1 MALPR
6 GLEHFT
12 EHFKDH
18 ENDYVIIGGGAAAAY
33 LEDEGL
39 EFRAT
44 QDIDMVLFTNNSK
57 ELNAKITEYISL
69 GEYEV
74 NERTEGAP
82 RYYRFTKPKKD
93 EFPKIVEIFSRN
105 ENEIELRD
113 KQYIIPIQNYEDSQ
127 LSAILLDD
135 EYFELIRNNAVKSER
150 GFSVINPYVN
160 ICLKARAFREL
171 QERGEERNKI
181 SKHKKNVLRLA
192 QALGDLKQPLK
203 GKPREDLLKVVEAI
217 REMQEKE
224 VKQVIGE
231 SLTKSEI
238 LEILTRSFE
247 DQD

>member
-1 MALPR
+1 MGLPR

-69 GEYEV
+69 GEYEI
-74 NERTEGAP
+74 NERTEGTP
-82 RYYRFTKPKKD
+82 RYYRFTKPNKE

-105 ENEIELRD
+105 ENEIELKD
-113 KQYIIPIQNYEDSQ
+113 KQYIIPIQNDEDSQ
-127 LSAILLDD
+127 LSAILLDE
-135 EYFELIRNNAVKSER
+135 EYFELIRKNAVKSDK

-171 QERGEERNKI
+171 QERGEEKSKI
-181 SKHKKNVLRLA
+181 NKHKNDVLRLV
-192 QALGDLKQPLK
+192 QALGDVNQSLS
-203 GKPREDLLKVVEAI
+203 GKPREDLLKIVEAI
-217 REMQEKE
+217 KEMQEKE
-224 VKQVIGE
+224 VKQVIKDV
-231 SLTKSEI
+231 LTKEQV
-238 LEILTRSFE
+238 LAVLAKFFK
-247 DQD
+247 D

>member
-12 EHFKDH
+12 DYFKDH
-18 ENDYVIIGGGAAAAY
+18 EDDYVIIGGGAAAAY

-69 GEYEV
+69 GEYEK
-74 NERTEGAP
+74 NERTEGTP
-82 RYYRFTKPKKD
+82 RYYRFTKPNKE

-105 ENEIELRD
+105 ENEIELKD
-113 KQYIIPIQNYEDSQ
+113 KQYIIPIQNDEDSQ
-127 LSAILLDD
+127 LSAILLDE
-135 EYFELIRNNAVKSER
+135 EYFELIINNAVKSER

-171 QERGEERNKI
+171 QERGEEKNKI
-181 SKHKKNVLRLA
+181 SKHKKDVLRLV
-192 QALGDLKQPLK
+192 QALGDVKQSLK
-203 GKPREDLLKVVEAI
+203 GKPREDLLIVIEAI
-217 REMQEKE
+217 KEMEEKE
-224 VKQVIGE
+224 IKQVIADF
-231 SLTKSEI
+231 LTKAEI
-238 LEILTRSFE
+238 LDILKQSFGT
-247 DQD
+247 